1 MKDWIPSAPSC
12 VLNKATTSSDE
23 AALGCPLTFA
33 IRALGSGK
41 RGSHPQRRRPRCDP
55 FRELHGPVELSAG
68 FDNLL
73 DKADPQSLGGI
84 EFVAGQQPAHR
95 IAPTRLAR

>member
-12 VLNKATTSSDE
+12 VLNKATTSSTKRSS
-23 AALGCPLTFA
+23 AARSPSRFA
-33 IRALGSGK
+33 RWAAASVARTPK
-41 RGSHPQRRRPRCDP
+41 RRRPRCDP
-55 FRELHGPVELSAG
+55 FRQLDGSVELSAG

-73 DKADPQSLGGI
+73 DEADPQSLGSV

-95 IAPTRLAR
+95 VAPTRLAR